1 MSSAPQHASTALPHH
16 EDGLVVAGP
25 LDATAALAVPLDY
38 PAPERIEQQLE
49 SETSPLLPAPSSA
62 RRPWWKRP
70 SIWWALPLATL
81 RMSTIAMQL
90 PAQIDVL
97 TRMAC
102 RVHRPDIAIEL
113 GLPLLNAPGP
123 QSITPSAYH
132 PIALS
137 DILPAFTQLSF
148 DVSAVKSSNDSAP
161 EERTPAQLCAKDP
174 TVKKAVASMLTVLTS
189 TGGILTMITTGWWGQ
204 RSDMWGRT
212 TVLAV
217 AVVAM
222 AAGELNMLLVANF
235 GDFLPGTSYWWLLPG
250 SIILG
255 ILGGGSG
262 TPSLQAYLSD
272 VVEPSATAGV
282 FSIWGGATFGATAI
296 GPIFGGELI
305 KWTGTSLS
313 VYYFSFAVNIFL
325 FVLWAFIVPESL
337 NPSIRKANRD
347 KYDDARRR
355 NEETRPKPTGSLM
368 RLAWYL
374 NPAPLLELVTPLSIC
389 LPRLK
394 DRNDRSK
401 GYDWNLSFAALSYI
415 CLVIVSG
422 GTIFI
427 VQFMQFEFGWN
438 AVQIG
443 YWVGFLG
450 LVRAI
455 YLLFVLPAIFAWA
468 RPKPPAIALPG
479 PEDQLHG
486 SESSPVA
493 APASRPQTPPS
504 LDLAVVRLSLV
515 GDALTF
521 FAMVVAT
528 SLRQF
533 VAFSMGLALGAGLA
547 PAFMSL
553 ALALSPNGAAEGGKL
568 FGAFGVMTSF
578 GAEVLGQWVIG
589 GIFIATLEVWPRA
602 FLLTCAILL
611 ALAFSITLLIRLPRP
626 VSATSTA

>member
-1 MSSAPQHASTALPHH
+1 MSSAPASTALPHH

-25 LDATAALAVPLDY
+25 LDATAALAVPLYY
-38 PAPERIEQQLE
+38 PTPERIEELE
-49 SETSPLLPAPSSA
+49 SETSPLLPAPSA

-70 SIWWALPLATL
+70 SIWWALPLSTL
-81 RMSTIAMQL
+81 RMSTITMQL

-113 GLPLLNAPGP
+113 GLPLLNVNDAPSA
-123 QSITPSAYH
+123 QSITSSTYQ

-137 DILPAFTQLSF
+137 DILPGFARLSF

-161 EERTPAQLCAKDP
+161 HERTPAQLCAKDP
-174 TVKKAVASMLTVLTS
+174 TVKKAVASILTVLTS

-212 TVLAV
+212 TVLTV

-222 AAGELNMLLVANF
+222 AAGELNMLLVAHF
-235 GDFLPGTSYWWLLPG
+235 GDLLPGTSYWWLFPG

-272 VVEPSATAGV
+272 VAEPSATAGV
-282 FSIWGGATFGATAI
+282 FSIWGGTTFAATAI

-313 VYYFSFAVNIFL
+313 VYYFSFAVNLFL

-347 KYDDARRR
+347 KYDESRRKY
-355 NEETRPKPTGSLM
+355 EEARPKLTGPLM
-368 RLAWYL
+368 RLAWCL

-389 LPRLK
+389 LPRLR
-394 DRNDRSK
+394 DPSDRSK
-401 GYDWNLSFAALSYI
+401 GYDWNLTFAALAYT
-415 CLVIVSG
+415 CLVIGGG
-422 GTIFI
+422 GTVFI
-427 VQFMQFEFGWN
+427 VQFMQFEFGWG
-438 AVQIG
+438 AVQLG
-443 YWVGFLG
+443 YWAGVLG
-450 LVRAI
+450 LVRAV
-455 YLLFVLPAIFAWA
+455 YLLFVLPAIFTWA
-468 RPKPPAIALPG
+468 RPKTPAIVLPG
-479 PEDQLHG
+479 PEEQLHG
-486 SESSPVA
+486 SESSA
-493 APASRPQTPPS
+493 SASRPQTPPS

-521 FAMVVAT
+521 FAMVAAT

-553 ALALSPNGAAEGGKL
+553 ALALSPNGAAEAGKL
-568 FGAFGVMTSF
+568 FGAFGVLTSL
-578 GAEVLGQWVIG
+578 GAEVLGQWVVG
-589 GIFIATLEVWPRA
+589 AIFIATIEVWPRA
-602 FLLTCAILL
+602 FLFTSAVLL
-611 ALAFSITLLIRLPRP
+611 ALAFSITLLIRLPR
-626 VSATSTA
+626 AASTPNTP